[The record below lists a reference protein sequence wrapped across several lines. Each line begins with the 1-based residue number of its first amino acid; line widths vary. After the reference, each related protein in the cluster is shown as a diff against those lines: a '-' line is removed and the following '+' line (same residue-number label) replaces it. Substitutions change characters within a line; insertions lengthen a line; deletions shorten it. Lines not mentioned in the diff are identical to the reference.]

1 MEGGLPEMKDRKIT
15 RRNVLALAGMAG
27 AVGLA
32 GMPAAAFA
40 AEDGEEG
47 RFFIGFDLHATGPT
61 NTAGTFAMSGKFEDS
76 GTSTANPTVTPTG
89 DPNRGHL
96 SGDQQFVGQ
105 KGTIFTHFDGVA
117 FPNNSPHAVGKGK
130 FKILSGTGAYAGL
143 RGGGSF
149 LIVVNVPTQFIGTEV
164 GTVED

>member
-1 MEGGLPEMKDRKIT
+1 MKDRKIN
-15 RRNVLALAGMAG
+15 RRNVLKLAGVAG
-27 AVGLA
+27 AIGLA
-32 GMPAAAFA
+32 GLPATAFA
-40 AEDGEEG
+40 GEEG
-47 RFFIGFDLHATGPT
+47 EQARFFIGFDLHGTGPT
-61 NTAGTFAMSGKFEDS
+61 STAGTFAMSGRFEDS
-76 GTSTANPTVTPTG
+76 GTSAANPSVTPTS

-117 FPNNSPHAVGKGK
+117 FPNNSPHAVGEGK
-130 FKILSGTGAYAGL
+130 FKILSGTKAYAGL

-149 LIVVNVPTQFIGTEV
+149 LVVVNAPNQFIGTEV

>member
-1 MEGGLPEMKDRKIT
+1 MKDRKIS
-15 RRNVLALAGMAG
+15 RRSLLKLAGAAG
-27 AVGLA
+27 AIGLA
-32 GMPAAAFA
+32 GMPAAALA
-40 AEDGEEG
+40 AEEGEQE

-61 NTAGTFAMSGKFEDS
+61 ATAGTFAMSGKFEDS
-76 GTSTANPTVTPTG
+76 GTSAANPTVTPTNNP
-89 DPNRGHL
+89 DRGHL

-117 FPNNSPHAVGKGK
+117 FPNNNPHAVGEGK

-149 LIVVNVPTQFIGTEV
+149 LIVVNVPNQFIGTEV